1 MDKTNHKSLKIRAT
15 GNAIVKANILIELVK
30 RRVGDLH
37 QLNSIYSMV
46 IKSTET
52 KNPLNE
58 VTEMRRRVTAMDTLL
73 SKEPLDEND
82 PGYQKPEPKEEPY
95 HGSRQPRKKGGEPK
109 EEGGEKKQGGGRK
122 KGPKLYNNLPPT
134 EGKEEEKKDGKKK
147 DEKKKEPAKKEKD
160 KDEKKGRRTRK
171 EKLSSGVKDDE
182 MDKGNKRGGK
192 NDKRR
197 DKGGRHMMHPGEM
210 YGPRMV
216 MGGPEGHRGYPV
228 YMDRGRPRDPR
239 AMPPYMGYPVRS
251 YDDFN
256 VRPNRGKGN
265 RRGPPVDPR

>member
-1 MDKTNHKSLKIRAT
+1 MKIRAT

-210 YGPRMV
+210 Y
-216 MGGPEGHRGYPV
+216 
-228 YMDRGRPRDPR
+228 
-239 AMPPYMGYPVRS
+239 
-251 YDDFN
+251 
-256 VRPNRGKGN
+256 
-265 RRGPPVDPR
+265 